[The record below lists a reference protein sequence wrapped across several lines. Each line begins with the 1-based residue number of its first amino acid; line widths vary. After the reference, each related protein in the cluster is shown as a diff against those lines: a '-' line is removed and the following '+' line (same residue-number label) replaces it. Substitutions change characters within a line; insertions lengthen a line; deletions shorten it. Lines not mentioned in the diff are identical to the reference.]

1 MISNKALSDDLKIIK
16 ELVIKGFTRLDSID
30 NRLNAMDIRLNVIDE
45 RLDTM
50 DIRFD
55 AIDTNFNKIDSR
67 FDRIENKLEKL
78 DKKIDEV
85 KIELK
90 ADIEDLAGMTAR
102 EFTSMRSGF
111 SVANH

>member
-1 MISNKALSDDLKIIK
+1 MISNKILSDDLKIIK

-30 NRLNAMDIRLNVIDE
+30 NRLGNMDIRLNAIDE

-55 AIDTNFNKIDSR
+55 VINTKFNNIDSR

-90 ADIEDLAGMTAR
+90 SDIEDLAGMTAR
-102 EFTSMRSGF
+102 EFSSMRNEF
-111 SVANH
+111 FLTNH